1 MKNKYSYVLNS
12 IFKIIVI
19 LLLPN
24 SINAQFGS
32 PFVIDSANNTLVNTI
47 NIVDLDND
55 NQKDILVSN
64 LYDSVYW
71 YKNNGLLF
79 NRMSAISNTV
89 KRPYFVDCA
98 DVDGNGLQDV
108 LVSYDDVYAGLKLF
122 KNFGG
127 NTWQQIIIND
137 SIDAFVVRSYLVDL
151 DNDSDLDIISCQ
163 DLEVAIYEQSAGTFS
178 GMIKVADSSEFYNL
192 VVHDFTG
199 DGFVDFSVHS
209 AAGFR
214 LFINNHNLTFSP
226 QTFTTALYL
235 TLESCDIDNDGDFD
249 LFYPDSAVSF
259 NLITLKND
267 GSGGFSNFQSVM
279 YHAGNNQNPPLKFL
293 TLDNDTF
300 PDALYIP
307 LVNRGLYYKSNDGIG
322 GLNISHFI
330 DSVYRYTFVNGGDL
344 DGDNDNDLVWF
355 ANEPFGIKRVGYTLN
370 NSGNTDYN
378 ELSSQEFYF
387 YPNPVS
393 NNILNIKYFS
403 PTSSGGVF
411 EIVDAIGKT
420 VFKYTLPL
428 YSSNHQITLPQLQ
441 NGVYNA
447 MLTYEGAKICRK
459 LAIVDN

>member
-137 SIDAFVVRSYLVDL
+137 SIDALVVRSYLVDL

-178 GMIKVADSSEFYNL
+178 GMIKVADSSEF
-192 VVHDFTG
+192 
-199 DGFVDFSVHS
+199 
-209 AAGFR
+209 
-214 LFINNHNLTFSP
+214 
-226 QTFTTALYL
+226 
-235 TLESCDIDNDGDFD
+235 
-249 LFYPDSAVSF
+249 
-259 NLITLKND
+259 
-267 GSGGFSNFQSVM
+267 
-279 YHAGNNQNPPLKFL
+279 
-293 TLDNDTF
+293 
-300 PDALYIP
+300 
-307 LVNRGLYYKSNDGIG
+307 
-322 GLNISHFI
+322 
-330 DSVYRYTFVNGGDL
+330 
-344 DGDNDNDLVWF
+344 
-355 ANEPFGIKRVGYTLN
+355 
-370 NSGNTDYN
+370 
-378 ELSSQEFYF
+378 
-387 YPNPVS
+387 
-393 NNILNIKYFS
+393 
-403 PTSSGGVF
+403 
-411 EIVDAIGKT
+411 
-420 VFKYTLPL
+420 
-428 YSSNHQITLPQLQ
+428 
-441 NGVYNA
+441 
-447 MLTYEGAKICRK
+447 
-459 LAIVDN
+459 